1 MRPKVIKTDAEY
13 RAALA
18 RLDELLGA
26 KPGTPEGDE
35 FELWVTLIK
44 DYEEEQFPIDL
55 PDPITAIRFRM
66 EQAGMKQVDLVPYI
80 GSPSRVSE
88 VLKGKRSLSL
98 SMIRKLNKGLGIP
111 AEVLLHDPGASLPP
125 EHAEIKWSQFPIV
138 EMLKRGW
145 FPNFKGTVS
154 EAKEKAEELV
164 APLIFPDGLEKG
176 SIPCFLRRSVRT
188 DTRMDEY
195 ALSAWCAR
203 VLDLARRETLPP
215 YRPGTVTKKF
225 CQELVHLSY
234 LDNGPL
240 LAKEFLNRSG
250 IHLIIEKHLP
260 KTHLDGAALWAST
273 DRPVIALTLRYDRLD
288 NFWFTLCHELA
299 HVSLH
304 LKDSSK
310 EAFVDDL
317 EAHVV
322 SAAEGEADAFA
333 ADVLIPKTEWEKSG
347 LQNKWSSYA
356 VITFANK
363 LRIHPAIV
371 AGRIR
376 KERNNYRILSQLVR
390 RNEVRRLFM
399 DRMNT

>member
-1 MRPKVIKTDAEY
+1 M
-13 RAALA
+13 
-18 RLDELLGA
+18 
-26 KPGTPEGDE
+26 
-35 FELWVTLIK
+35 F
-44 DYEEEQFPIDL
+44 
-55 PDPITAIRFRM
+55 
-66 EQAGMKQVDLVPYI
+66 
-80 GSPSRVSE
+80 
-88 VLKGKRSLSL
+88 
-98 SMIRKLNKGLGIP
+98 
-111 AEVLLHDPGASLPP
+111 
-125 EHAEIKWSQFPIV
+125 
-138 EMLKRGW
+138 KRGW
-145 FPNFKGTVS
+145 FPNFRGTVS

-176 SIPCFLRRSVRT
+176 SIPCFLRRSVRS
-188 DTRMDEY
+188 DVEMDEY

-250 IHLIIEKHLP
+250 IHLVIEKHLP

-322 SAAEGEADAFA
+322 SAAESEADAFA

-376 KERNNYRILSQLVR
+376 KERNNYRILSQLVG
-390 RNEVRRLFM
+390 RNEVRRLFIKRM
-399 DRMNT
+399 DT

>member
-13 RAALA
+13 EAALV

-44 DYEEEQFPIDL
+44 DYEEEHFPIDL

-98 SMIRKLNKGLGIP
+98 SMIRKLHKGLGIP
-111 AEVLLHDPGASLPP
+111 ADVLLHEPGASLPP
-125 EHAEIKWSQFPIV
+125 EHTEIKWSQFPIV
-138 EMLKRGW
+138 EMFKRGW
-145 FPNFKGTVS
+145 FPNFRGTVS

-176 SIPCFLRRSVRT
+176 SIPCFLRRSVRS
-188 DTRMDEY
+188 DVEMDEY

-250 IHLIIEKHLP
+250 IHLVIEKHLP

-322 SAAEGEADAFA
+322 SAAESEADAFA

-376 KERNNYRILSQLVR
+376 KERNNYRILSQLVG
-390 RNEVRRLFM
+390 RNEVRRLFIKRM
-399 DRMNT
+399 DT